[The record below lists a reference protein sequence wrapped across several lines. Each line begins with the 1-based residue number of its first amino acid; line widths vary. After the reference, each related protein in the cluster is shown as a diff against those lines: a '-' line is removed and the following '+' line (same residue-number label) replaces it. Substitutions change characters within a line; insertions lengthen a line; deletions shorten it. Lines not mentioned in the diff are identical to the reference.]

1 MTVPITYLGYEPDI
15 GASETVAEIP
25 SRGPYGTPRLDWFD
39 GYGEMAEGWEGE
51 WVSGEP
57 EFHITDGLAT
67 ADAWAS
73 AYRTEACATASS
85 EVWGQVGPKFNEYA
99 WQRWFLRAGGPGT
112 GNAYGVYLPQEG
124 APAEIGKYAAGVW
137 AALKVTSQVFADYD
151 WIALVA
157 LESLGGTLQ
166 LYRWVP
172 GDTSWTLIDSVM
184 DATYAAAGYIGIEGN
199 GNATFADFGGGGLAP
214 IAREQPVAT
223 GTVTPGATLAVTS
236 GRWYCQTPSG
246 YAYQWQ
252 SRRRL
257 VGTFAPIS
265 GATASTYVISEAD
278 ADDRLYRCAVTAT
291 NSYGSAASPSN
302 YLPMTYS
309 KPPWRPDNET
319 LEIAFGYGPT
329 AASPVF
335 TDVSSRLKSCTVQRG
350 RSNEMDRID
359 AGSWNG
365 VLKNPDGYL
374 QPGNSGAPAPYAGN
388 IKPGT
393 PLRYTVNGVV
403 TFYGYTAG
411 FPQSYPSVLG
421 AEVRLQAL
429 DAMSLLNRRKFQ
441 GATVLPEELMGARF
455 TRVLQTE
462 MGYVAALCDLD
473 TGTVTATETADLIGQ
488 SPVSH
493 LQEMALAEGGRF
505 FISKDGKFTFR
516 DVDGT
521 LLGLVTE
528 EGVFGFTAGEII
540 YRLGGDEIEHDDGR
554 IINYAAI
561 SDGDGTVETAE
572 DATSQ
577 ANYGQ
582 RDFSVSW
589 GIAAADA
596 QVRADHIIY
605 EQKDPHLRIPSLEI
619 LWPRCPAVAVP
630 VIDALEIGQRFAFRY
645 QPLAV
650 GSDEIAMDVI
660 VDGIMIDSQP
670 GEYRVFVQLTPA
682 DEKHYW
688 LIEVDGFGE
697 LEQTTYL
704 W

>member
-85 EVWGQVGPKFNEYA
+85 EVWGQVGPKFNEFA
-99 WQRWFLRAGGPGT
+99 WQRWLLRGVAPGGG
-112 GNAYGVYLPQEG
+112 AYGVYLPDEG
-124 APAEIGKYAAGVW
+124 APAEIGIYAGGMW
-137 AALKVTSQVFADYD
+137 TPLKVTTQVFNDYD
-151 WIALVA
+151 WVALVA
-157 LESLGGTLQ
+157 IDDTLS
-166 LYRWVP
+166 LYRWVS
-172 GDTSWTLIDSVM
+172 GETTWTLIDSVM

-252 SRRRL
+252 SHRRL

-329 AASPVF
+329 DASPVF
-335 TDVSSRLKSCTVQRG
+335 TDVSSRLRSCGVE
-350 RSNEMDRID
+350 RSRSDELDRFD
-359 AGSWNG
+359 AGQWTG
-365 VLKNPDGYL
+365 VLANQDAALNPENTD
-374 QPGNSGAPAPYAGN
+374 SPYYPYVR
-388 IKPGT
+388 PGT
-393 PLRYTVNGVV
+393 PLRHTVNDESV
-403 TFYGYTAG
+403 FYGYMGGYPQTY
-411 FPQSYPSVLG
+411 FPGSDA
-421 AEVRLQAL
+421 AEVGVRAL
-429 DAMSLLNRRKFQ
+429 DAMSLLARRKFS
-441 GATVLPEELMGARF
+441 GVTILPEELMGARF
-455 TRVLQTE
+455 TRVLQTIL
-462 MGYVAALCDLD
+462 GYPAGMCDID
-473 TGTVTATETADLIGQ
+473 TGTVTATETADLNGQ
-488 SPVSH
+488 NPLTH
-493 LQEMALAEGGRF
+493 LQDMAREEGGRF
-505 FISKDGKFTFR
+505 FVSKAGLWTFR
-516 DVDGT
+516 DRDAT
-521 LLGLVTE
+521 LLGLVNRIGTFE
-528 EGVFGFTAGEII
+528 NAAGGI
-540 YRLGGDEIEHDDGR
+540 YFRLAGDTIEHDETKILNSVTITGGGGGTATAES
-554 IINYAAI
+554 AA
-561 SDGDGTVETAE
+561 SQSAYGECDLVET
-572 DATSQ
+572 
-577 ANYGQ
+577 
-582 RDFSVSW
+582 W
-589 GIAAADA
+589 GIADADA
-596 QVRADHIIY
+596 QIRADHLVY
-605 EQKDPHLRIPSLEI
+605 EHGDPHLRIPALEI
-619 LWPRCPAVAVP
+619 LWARSECSALAIPIV
-630 VIDALEIGQRFAFRY
+630 DALEIGQRFGFAY
-645 QPLAV
+645 QPRAA

-660 VDGIMIDSQP
+660 VDGIMIDSRP
-670 GEYRVFVQLTPA
+670 GEYHVSVQLTPA
-682 DEKHYW
+682 DMSRYW
-688 LIEVDGFGE
+688 LLEVTGFGE
-697 LEQTTYL
+697 LEQTTNLY
-704 W
+704 